1 MDDVS
6 LGIAFMAGLI
16 SFFSP
21 CVFPLLPAFLA
32 QLTGANVSSG
42 AINADRRLIFSRS
55 IGFIFGFT
63 IIFLLLGLSS
73 TLLGSWF
80 DQYSDAI
87 MQLGGIFIIL
97 LGLQMTGILSIRAL
111 LTEKRVA
118 KTPKKATSFSGSV
131 LFGLVF
137 AAGWSPCIGITLAS
151 ILTLAGASGTMLTG
165 STMLLVYSLGLG
177 VPFMVISLIFAQSF
191 QKLNAMNRFL
201 PTIQKGSGVIMIILG
216 ILLFTGYFETI
227 AMYLGQYVP
236 SWMI

>member
-21 CVFPLLPAFLA
+21 CIFPLLPAYLA
-32 QLTGANVSSG
+32 QLTGSNISSG

-55 IGFIFGFT
+55 IGFILGFT

-80 DQYSDAI
+80 NQYSDAI
-87 MQLGGIFIIL
+87 MQFGGILIIL
-97 LGLQMTGILSIRAL
+97 FGLQMTGFLSIRAL
-111 LTEKRVA
+111 LTEKKVA
-118 KTPKKATSFSGSV
+118 KTPKKASSFSGSV

-137 AAGWSPCIGITLAS
+137 AAGWSPCIGITLGS

-165 STMLLVYSLGLG
+165 STMLFAYSMGLG
-177 VPFMVISLIFAQSF
+177 VPFIGMSLLYAQSF
-191 QKLNAMNRFL
+191 QKLRSINRFL

-216 ILLFTGYFETI
+216 ILLFTGYFESI
-227 AMYLGQYVP
+227 ATYLGEYVP

>member
-21 CVFPLLPAFLA
+21 CIFPLLPAYLA

-55 IGFIFGFT
+55 IGFILGFT

-80 DQYSDAI
+80 NQYSSAI
-87 MQLGGIFIIL
+87 MQVGGILIIVF
-97 LGLQMTGILSIRAL
+97 GLQMTGLISIRAL
-111 LTEKRVA
+111 FTEKRVA

-137 AAGWSPCIGITLAS
+137 AAGWTPCIGITLGS

-165 STMLLVYSLGLG
+165 STMLFAYSMGLGL
-177 VPFMVISLIFAQSF
+177 PFIGISLLYAQSF
-191 QKLNAMNRFL
+191 QKLSSINRFL
-201 PTIQKGSGVIMIILG
+201 PAIQKGSGVIMIILG

-227 AMYLGQYVP
+227 AMYLGQFVP

>member
-1 MDDVS
+1 MDDAS

-21 CVFPLLPAFLA
+21 CIFPLLPAYLA

-55 IGFIFGFT
+55 IGFILGFT

-80 DQYSDAI
+80 NQYGSAI
-87 MQLGGIFIIL
+87 MQVGGIIITVF
-97 LGLQMTGILSIRAL
+97 GLQMTGFISIRAL
-111 LTEKRVA
+111 FTEKRVA
-118 KTPKKATSFSGSV
+118 KTPKKATGFSGSV

-137 AAGWSPCIGITLAS
+137 AAGWSPCIGITLGS
-151 ILTLAGASGTMLTG
+151 ILTLAGTSGTMFTG
-165 STMLLVYSLGLG
+165 STMLFAYSMGLG
-177 VPFMVISLIFAQSF
+177 VPFIGISLLYAQSF
-191 QKLNAMNRFL
+191 QKLGSINRFL
-201 PTIQKGSGVIMIILG
+201 PAIQKGSGVIMIILG